1 MRNVIWLI
9 LLFALAVLAAA
20 LVGRNDAVVT
30 LYWAPWRM
38 DLSFNLFILTL
49 LLLCVGVFVML
60 QTFYTLIGLPRRARE
75 WRIARRDFH
84 AQQALREALA
94 LYFGARYSRAHKAA
108 QRALNIQNVT
118 PELQADPEFVT
129 LARLLAAGSMHRLQ
143 DRVRRNELLQE
154 ALAATPSG
162 GNGRAADEGVRL
174 MAAEWALEDRDAERA
189 LELIA
194 ELPPGLARR
203 TQALRL
209 KLQAARLARQPL
221 DALRTARLLAKH
233 QGFSQVTAQGILRS
247 LAMEALDTARDADQ
261 LQRVWEQLD
270 ASERRDAFTAARAAL
285 AMARQGRASAARAIL
300 QPFWDAPQGRSAE
313 EWQVLADALVHALD
327 GLGTDWLPRLE
338 AAAHAHPTR
347 PELAYALGCALAEL
361 ALWGKA
367 RQQLERC
374 ADDPEL
380 PPGQRRSAWR
390 RLAEMAERDEDH
402 DRAYHCFRRAARIE
416 A

>member
-1 MRNVIWLI
+1 MRNVVWFI
-9 LLFALAVLAAA
+9 LLFAFAVLAAA
-20 LVGRNDAVVT
+20 VLGRNDAVVT

-38 DLSFNLFILTL
+38 DLSFNFFILAL
-49 LLLCVGVFVML
+49 LLLCVGLYVTL
-60 QTFYTLIGLPRRARE
+60 QTLYTLIGLPRRARE
-75 WRIARRDFH
+75 WRIARRDHH

-108 QRALNIQNVT
+108 QRALTIQNVT
-118 PELQADPEFVT
+118 PELQADPEFTT

-143 DRVRRNELLQE
+143 DRARRDELLRD
-154 ALAATPSG
+154 ALAASPAGS
-162 GNGRAADEGVRL
+162 NARAADEGVRL
-174 MAAEWALEDRDAERA
+174 MAAEWALEDRDADRA

-233 QGFSQVTAQGILRS
+233 QGFSQVAAQGLLRS

-270 ASERRDAFTAARAAL
+270 AADRRDAFIAARAAA
-285 AMARQGRASAARAIL
+285 AMARQGRPADARAML
-300 QPFWDAPQGRSAE
+300 QPFWDTPQGRGAE
-313 EWQVLADALVHALD
+313 EWEVLSEAFVQALE

-338 AAAHAHPTR
+338 SASHAHPTR
-347 PELAYALGCALAEL
+347 PELSYALGRALAEL
-361 ALWGKA
+361 QLWGKA

-374 ADDPEL
+374 ADDPVL
-380 PPGQRRSAWR
+380 PPRLRRSAWR
-390 RLAEMAERDEDH
+390 QLAEMAEQDGEAE
-402 DRAYHCFRRAARIE
+402 RAHTCFRRAARIE
-416 A
+416 

>member
-1 MRNVIWLI
+1 MRNVVWFI
-9 LLFALAVLAAA
+9 LLFGFAVLAAA
-20 LVGRNDAVVT
+20 VLGRNDAVVT

-38 DLSFNLFILTL
+38 DLSFNFFILAL
-49 LLLCVGVFVML
+49 LLLCLGLFVAL
-60 QTFYTLIGLPRRARE
+60 QTLHTLIGLPRRARE
-75 WRIARRDFH
+75 WRIARRDHH

-108 QRALNIQNVT
+108 QRALTIQNVT

-143 DRVRRNELLQE
+143 DRTRRDELLQE
-154 ALAATPSG
+154 ALSNSPSG
-162 GNGRAADEGVRL
+162 SNGRAADEGVRL

-233 QGFSQVTAQGILRS
+233 QGFSQVAAQGLLRS
-247 LAMEALDTARDADQ
+247 LALEALDTARDADQ

-270 ASERRDAFTAARAAL
+270 AADRRDAFIAARAAM
-285 AMARQGRASAARAIL
+285 AMARHGRPAEARAML
-300 QPFWDAPQGRSAE
+300 QPFWDTPAGRSAE
-313 EWQVLADALVHALD
+313 EWQALAEALVRSLE

-347 PELAYALGCALAEL
+347 PELAYALGRALAEL
-361 ALWGKA
+361 QLWGKA

-374 ADDPEL
+374 ADDPTL
-380 PPGQRRSAWR
+380 SPSQRRSAWR
-390 RLAEMAERDEDH
+390 RLAEMAEQDEDH
-402 DRAYHCFRRAARIE
+402 DRARSCFRRAARIE
-416 A
+416 